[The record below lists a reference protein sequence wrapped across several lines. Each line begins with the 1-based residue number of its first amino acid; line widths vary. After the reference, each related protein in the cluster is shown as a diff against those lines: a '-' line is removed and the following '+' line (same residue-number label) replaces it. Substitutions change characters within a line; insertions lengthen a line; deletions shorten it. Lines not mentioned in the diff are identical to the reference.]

1 MVREQQ
7 GEKVGENCM
16 VEQCLQSDTQARL
29 QSGGKKRF
37 GGRIMNHHGIKKEG
51 LEQHTQPLKQ
61 VQVDDQSTPPS
72 SYRSFIAYGGHDEP
86 YAPAL
91 KTWKPLG
98 TGFDTHTVPLCG
110 APAND
115 LNRYLKSFRNKRK
128 KHRKSSAKRAREK
141 GRSRKR

>member
-1 MVREQQ
+1 MVRERQ

-29 QSGGKKRF
+29 QSGGKKGF

-51 LEQHTQPLKQ
+51 LEQRTQPLKQ

-72 SYRSFIAYGGHDEP
+72 SCRSFIAYGGYDEP

-91 KTWKPLG
+91 KTWKALG
-98 TGFDTHTVPLCG
+98 DRV
-110 APAND
+110 
-115 LNRYLKSFRNKRK
+115 
-128 KHRKSSAKRAREK
+128 
-141 GRSRKR
+141 